1 MTKIPS
7 VEEVE
12 EIKAKITDTLTEH
25 DYVSDW
31 VNTGIDL
38 IVESLQAECTAQR
51 EAGAREVLLSI
62 QKIVADSRTVEEAH
76 GIGNREATARAQVIA
91 DIQALTP
98 PTK

>member
-7 VEEVE
+7 VEER
-12 EIKAKITDTLTEH
+12 AKVLNVRLLQRDGLPTEKIREALT
-25 DYVSDW
+25 
-31 VNTGIDL
+31 
-38 IVESLQAECTAQR
+38 AER

-62 QKIVADSRTVEEAH
+62 QKIVAESRTVEEEY

-98 PTK
+98 PTNH

>member
-1 MTKIPS
+1 MKELTVKENILRWMNAYIPTGKTIP
-7 VEEVE
+7 VFEDMLEQY
-12 EIKAKITDTLTEH
+12 ATE
-25 DYVSDW
+25 
-31 VNTGIDL
+31 
-38 IVESLQAECTAQR
+38 QR

-62 QKIVADSRTVEEAH
+62 QKIVAESRTVEEEH